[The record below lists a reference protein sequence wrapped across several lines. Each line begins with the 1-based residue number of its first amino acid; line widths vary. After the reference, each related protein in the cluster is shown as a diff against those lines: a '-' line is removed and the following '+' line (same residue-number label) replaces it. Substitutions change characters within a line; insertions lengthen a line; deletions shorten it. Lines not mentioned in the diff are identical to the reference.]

1 MAFKA
6 NSIGVYRGENCC
18 TKTFFFNTFI
28 WQPEET
34 INKHPRKKNSI
45 LNYLSETH
53 LLIIQYNWYHFL
65 KNVKFKTHP

>member
-18 TKTFFFNTFI
+18 TKTLFFFYTFI
-28 WQPEET
+28 WQPEKT
-34 INKHPRKKNSI
+34 INKHQQRKNFI

-53 LLIIQYNWYHFL
+53 LLIIQYNWYHF
-65 KNVKFKTHP
+65 